1 MDFNLNKTI
10 LNITDKTEEIKKK
23 DFFIKVG
30 QVNRRIGIIRKG
42 VLRGFIIDG
51 NGNEVN
57 LILYKENDI
66 ISGNFAPD
74 VPAPVNVQAIENCII
89 DVTDFSKVMIALRY
103 NEHLNTAFNEM
114 ANTIHSKIQSRL
126 TSLINCNSLDR
137 YELFLKE
144 YPNLINRIPNYH
156 IANFLGIT
164 PTQLSRIRKSFANK
178 Q

>member
-1 MDFNLNKTI
+1 MDFTLNKTI
-10 LNITDKTEEIKKK
+10 LNITDKTEEFKKK

-30 QVNRRIGIIRKG
+30 QVNRRIGIVRKG
-42 VLRGFIIDG
+42 VLRGFIIDD

-66 ISGNFAPD
+66 ISGNVVPN
-74 VPAPVNVQAIENCII
+74 VPASINVQAIEKCII
-89 DVTDFSKVMIALRY
+89 DVTDFPKALLALRD
-103 NEHLNTAFNEM
+103 NEFLNTAFNEM
-114 ANTIHSKIQSRL
+114 VNTLHSKIQYRL
-126 TSLINCNSLDR
+126 TSFINCNSFDR
-137 YELFLKE
+137 YQFFLRE

-178 Q
+178 